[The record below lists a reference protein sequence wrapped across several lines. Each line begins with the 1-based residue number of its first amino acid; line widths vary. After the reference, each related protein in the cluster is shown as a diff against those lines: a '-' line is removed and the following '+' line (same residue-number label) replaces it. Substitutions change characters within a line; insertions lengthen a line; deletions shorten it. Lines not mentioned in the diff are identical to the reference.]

1 MRTRFRCAV
10 NAQASGWALLT
21 QVAGACEVLNR
32 AYSKE
37 SALTIKGIFMT
48 KSTAKPT
55 KKPTKS
61 EESGARRASSRA
73 KKSAQSTLNPEKL
86 TFREQMDQLLVA
98 ALPFVND
105 IGWEDSA
112 LTHGAKKIG
121 LDEQDVQKLF
131 PTGIEG
137 VIHHFLDWA
146 DRQMV
151 STAQDEAFVMMRVR
165 EKVAFLI
172 WNRLKLLTPYKDAVR
187 GLSLRNLQPWNSMQG
202 LRGIR
207 ATVDKIWHTAGDS
220 LSDRTRFTKRL
231 TLTSVYLSTFM
242 FWLNDH
248 SKDQFKTEIFLE
260 RRMKTVLRFGNVVG
274 RARTVLNRVEDVC
287 RVFMANRMANRAAT
301 RTSSPESSGQ

>member
-1 MRTRFRCAV
+1 MTR
-10 NAQASGWALLT
+10 
-21 QVAGACEVLNR
+21 
-32 AYSKE
+32 
-37 SALTIKGIFMT
+37 SA
-48 KSTAKPT
+48 AKPT

-73 KKSAQSTLNPEKL
+73 KKPTESTVNPEKL

-98 ALPFVND
+98 ALPFIND
-105 IGWEDSA
+105 IGWEETA

-121 LDEQDVQKLF
+121 LDERAVKKLF

-151 STAQDEAFVMMRVR
+151 STAQDEAFAMMRVR

-172 WNRLKLLTPYKDAVR
+172 WNRLILLTPYKDAVR

-207 ATVDKIWHTAGDS
+207 TTVNNIWHTAGDS

-248 SKDQFKTEIFLE
+248 SKDQLKTEMFLE
-260 RRMKTVLRFGNVVG
+260 RRMKTALRFGNVVG

-287 RVFMANRMANRAAT
+287 RVFMANRAAT
-301 RTSSPESSGQ
+301 RTSSQESSGQ